1 MSSEPLRA
9 LSRKERWARW
19 LLTLAARLPLAVF
32 RGLGWVSGN
41 LLYVLARRRRG
52 IVLRNLALCF
62 PDWTAL
68 QRHAVARRNMVYF
81 MQTLLDRVW
90 LWHAPVATLERR
102 IQWSGD
108 LSVFQGE
115 RPVVVFAP
123 HFMGL
128 DVGGF
133 WLSHLTQ
140 RKWSF
145 IYVPQNSPGMDRWVN
160 DGRTRFGNLPIPRKQ
175 GIMPILRHL
184 RAGGVLHLSPD
195 MDLGRKNAVFVP
207 FFGRQAATITSLGRL
222 SALAQ
227 APVLTLLTRVTPTG
241 YVVELSPPWP
251 HFPTGDDEADALS
264 MNSQL
269 EGYVLDMVDQYHWPH
284 RRFKSRPPG
293 EDNPYR

>member
-1 MSSEPLRA
+1 MTDTLRD
-9 LSRKERWARW
+9 LSWKERLARW
-19 LLTLAARLPLAVF
+19 WLEQAARLPLGVF
-32 RGLGWVSGN
+32 RGLGWVAGH
-41 LLYVLARRRRG
+41 LLYGLAHRRRG
-52 IVLRNLALCF
+52 IVLCNLALCF
-62 PDWTAL
+62 PQWTAR

-102 IQWSGD
+102 IRWTGD
-108 LSVFQGE
+108 LSVFDGE

-145 IYVPQNSPGMDRWVN
+145 IYVPQKSPGMDRWVN

-222 SALAQ
+222 SALAH
-227 APVLTLLTRVTPTG
+227 APVFSLLTRVTPTG
-241 YVVELSPPWP
+241 YTVELSPPWP
-251 HFPTGDDEADALS
+251 DFPTGDDTTDALT
-264 MNSQL
+264 MNRRLQDC
-269 EGYVLDMVDQYHWPH
+269 VLGMVDQYHWPH

-293 EDNPYR
+293 EANPYR